1 MPSMDFYKSIVYP
14 LDLRKYLL
22 ESEFEQDQRMC
33 LIFSPFNDDSD
44 QVLKTSVEPAA
55 QECGLWVYRIDNRKM
70 GGDIINDIL
79 RALFVAGQ
87 VIVDIT
93 DYNANVM
100 YELGLTH
107 CFKRI
112 HEVILIWKGKRE
124 EIRLPFDIASK
135 RTFAYELDSGS
146 LANLKD
152 TLVECFKEIQ
162 ELRSR
167 VLK

>member
-1 MPSMDFYKSIVYP
+1 MLIADAYKSIVYP

-22 ESEFEQDQRMC
+22 AGEFEQDQRMC
-33 LIFSPFNDDSD
+33 LVFSPFNNDSD
-44 QVLKTSVEPAA
+44 KVLMDAIEPAA
-55 QECGLWVYRIDNRKM
+55 RECGLWVYRIDNRKM

-87 VIVDIT
+87 VIVDVT
-93 DYNANVM
+93 GYNPNVM

-112 HEVILIWKGKRE
+112 HEVILIWRQGE

-135 RTFAYELDSGS
+135 RAFVYEMRPESLLD
-146 LANLKD
+146 LKN

-162 ELRSR
+162 EMRSR